1 MYQRYLKALEIYQD
15 HRAACTTCTTC
26 TTCTNSSRCREGDR
40 LWDAFTRSQ
49 DAYLERQR
57 SQRGKPNSR

>member
-1 MYQRYLKALEIYQD
+1 MPDALYQRYLKALEIYQD
-15 HRAACTTCTTC
+15 HRAAC

>member
-1 MYQRYLKALEIYQD
+1 MPDALYQHYLKALEIYQD
-15 HRAACTTCTTC
+15 HRAACTTCT
-26 TTCTNSSRCREGDR
+26 NSRRCRDGKR